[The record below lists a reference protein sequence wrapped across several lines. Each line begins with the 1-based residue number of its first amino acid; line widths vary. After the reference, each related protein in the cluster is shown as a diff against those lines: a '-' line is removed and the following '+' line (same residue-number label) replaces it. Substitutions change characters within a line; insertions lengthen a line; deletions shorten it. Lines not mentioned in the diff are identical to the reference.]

1 MKNQRYLL
9 ISLLLLLIQNSLIG
23 QITTLSVNG
32 TGVKAELSGT
42 PEHPLY
48 PPDPD
53 PLPDGYNPPAYSIFW
68 IYPDGNFN
76 FQDFAPGSNSLDN
89 NNPTI
94 GAGVNTIYSFLTEK
108 YINSEPP
115 EDAILEKI
123 HVISNAIAPT
133 DSEDMEWHLNL
144 FYNNDPRPEYKMAVA
159 MSYDNTIQPNH
170 LYLFYNKV
178 HNQAYPLFDNSKTT
192 TIFPSYYHNSVT
204 PRTTA
209 DFNISADPWSKYKNL
224 INYPLATVDSKEL
237 PGGKRCRIFPVLTVY
252 DTLHKPDDRENY
264 PFGRNSH
271 MLGILTSRNPIS
283 LSALEKGLAAF
294 SLGLSPDPGTDHIRL
309 QPLSGDTLFLAGI
322 DTLRRP
328 IVKSHD
334 PNTLTLH
341 SICYT
346 GCRLNL
352 EYELQ
357 ICNDFDALEDEIDVE
372 LSGLHNFVIDQV
384 VINHPLRGGRPT
396 VFSSEVNSWTFYPVL
411 SLPASRNRVPN
422 CGNIKFTVIGHYTDI
437 SRDAAAVSRRI
448 VEILTKLEDKR
459 FIKCCVTFNNTDE
472 IFPECNSILDYTRAF
487 NGFSLKYSVPECPY
501 LSREVHVLDICIP
514 IWSLILVLFPLL
526 FIVWYFRRR
535 KFKFI

>member
-1 MKNQRYLL
+1 MKNQSYLFVSLFLFL
-9 ISLLLLLIQNSLIG
+9 IHNSLIG

-76 FQDFAPGSNSLDN
+76 FQDFAPGAYSVEN
-89 NNPTI
+89 NNPKIET
-94 GAGVNTIYSFLTEK
+94 GVNTIYSFLTEK

-115 EDAILEKI
+115 EDAILGKI

-144 FYNNDPRPEYKMAVA
+144 FYNNDPRPKYKMAVA

-192 TIFPSYYHNSVT
+192 TIFPSYYYNSVT
-204 PRTTA
+204 PRTTT
-209 DFNISADPWSKYKNL
+209 DFNISADPWTKYYNL

-271 MLGILTSRNPIS
+271 MLGILTSWNPIS
-283 LSALEKGLAAF
+283 LSTLEKSLAAS

-309 QPLSGDTLFLAGI
+309 QSLSGDTLYLAGI

-334 PNTLTLH
+334 PNTMILH

-357 ICNDFDALEDEIDVE
+357 ICNDFDALEDQINVE
-372 LSGLHNFVIDQV
+372 LSGLHNFVIDKV
-384 VINHPLRGGRPT
+384 VINHPLRDARPT
-396 VFSSEVNSWTFYPVL
+396 IFSSEFNSWTFFPKL

-437 SRDAAAVSRRI
+437 SRDAAAVSRR
-448 VEILTKLEDKR
+448 VEEILTKLEDKR

-472 IFPECNSILDYTRAF
+472 ISPECNGILDYSRIATDF
-487 NGFSLKYSVPECPY
+487 TKGYDVPECPY
-501 LSREVHVLDICIP
+501 FSREVHISGFCFSL
-514 IWSLILVLFPLL
+514 WAFSLWMLFLILLFG
-526 FIVWYFRRR
+526 YFLRR
-535 KFKFI
+535 KYKFS